1 MTGQVERALKAQLAA
16 LPVDQIALQ
25 LEQADAIE
33 SYLTDLR
40 ALAFQMLE
48 NGQPVPGY
56 KLVAKQSRRQ
66 WVDKARIEAWADANG
81 IEDAYEPVT
90 IKSPAQLEK
99 VLKKA
104 KIEFPADMVVSVSS
118 GDTLA
123 RESDPRP
130 AVLQIGRQLTA
141 ALNKLQ

>member
-1 MTGQVERALKAQLAA
+1 MTGEVERALKTQLAA
-16 LPVDQIALQ
+16 LPVEQIAMQ

-48 NGQPVPGY
+48 SGQPVPGY

-66 WVDKARIEAWADANG
+66 WVDKAKIEAWADANG

-123 RESDPRP
+123 VDTDPRP
-130 AVLQIGRQLTA
+130 AVLQIGKQLTA
-141 ALNKLQ
+141 ALSKIQ